1 MHTLLRL
8 PDGARSPHLSPRRA
22 RLRRPLVVGAL
33 AALALLVPAETA
45 SAHVKVH
52 PDSTT
57 SGSYAQLTFRV
68 PNESATAG
76 TVKLEVT
83 LPQDHPLT
91 SVSTTPVA
99 GWSVTVTKAKLPTPV
114 VVRGATITE
123 APRTVTWTAE
133 KGTEVH
139 PGEYQDFSIS
149 VGPLPQPGTLV
160 LPAIQTYSDGT
171 VVRWTDQ
178 SVQGQAEPEHPAPS
192 FVVTSASPPPS
203 DVRSNTPTV
212 AAAADDA
219 TARWLAGAALA
230 VSVLTAAGLL
240 LSRRRDARTSSH
252 PTTEGSA

>member
-1 MHTLLRL
+1 MNPQLHRST
-8 PDGARSPHLSPRRA
+8 GAPGRRLSPTRPH
-22 RLRRPLVVGAL
+22 LRRPLAIVAVSAF
-33 AALALLVPAETA
+33 ALLLPAATA

-57 SGSYAQLTFRV
+57 TGGYAQLTFRV

-178 SVQGQAEPEHPAPS
+178 PVEGQAEPEHPAPS
-192 FVVTSASPPPS
+192 FVVTSASPPPRN
-203 DVRSNTPTV
+203 VRSNNPTV

-230 VSVLTAAGLL
+230 VSVVTAAGLL